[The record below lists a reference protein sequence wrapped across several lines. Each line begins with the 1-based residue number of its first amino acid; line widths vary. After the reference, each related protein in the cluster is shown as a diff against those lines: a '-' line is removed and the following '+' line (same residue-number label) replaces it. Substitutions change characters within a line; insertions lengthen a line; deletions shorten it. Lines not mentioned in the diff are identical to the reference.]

1 FEEGLAAKVQGTI
14 HLDKVTLGEPLDFF
28 LAYSSVAAFGLQ
40 GSSAYAYACAFQ
52 NAFIRYRN
60 DLQSKGLRKG
70 RSFSLCWGA
79 WDRDGAITPK
89 HLPPR
94 LKQIREKGMDLI
106 NAPSGFVMMQNSL
119 RLSSEVVA
127 LVAVEDKLTAM
138 KSLGFE
144 SLISDSKRIES
155 LLSSFQ
161 NGEILKSEFLRLLK
175 TFRLKELDVYT
186 LKRVINSIQR
196 SEKGAKQPGLDNG
209 TMLQNQSTN
218 GTTKSIPL
226 KSRFNKQ
233 LVQSTSTDSVTV
245 GNQSHVIE
253 NVKILLSKVLKLDYH
268 RLDVRRSFQDYG
280 LDSITAVQFATLLE
294 KALQRS
300 IPPNAFIE
308 YPNIELLTFHLTQEG
323 GKSIEVST

>member
-40 GSSAYAYACAFQ
+40 GSSAYAYASAFQ

-106 NAPSGFVMMQNSL
+106 DAPSGFVMMQNSL

-138 KSLGFE
+138 KSLGFA
-144 SLISDSKRIES
+144 SLISDSKRIEAY
-155 LLSSFQ
+155 LDSFQ
-161 NGEILKSEFLRLLK
+161 NGEILKSEFLNLLE
-175 TFRLKELDVYT
+175 TFDLEALDTLT
-186 LKRVINSIQR
+186 LKRAIHAIKR
-196 SEKGAKQPGLDNG
+196 SDKESKQYFSSYDMSAKDHVNNTEESVPLATHLKDEPLPIAANNG
-209 TMLQNQSTN
+209 KTTN
-218 GTTKSIPL
+218 ESYSLEIIK
-226 KSRFNKQ
+226 NA
-233 LVQSTSTDSVTV
+233 
-245 GNQSHVIE
+245 
-253 NVKILLSKVLKLDYH
+253 LSKVLKLDLH
-268 RLDVRRSFQDYG
+268 RLNVQQSFQDYG
-280 LDSITAVQFATLLE
+280 LDSITAVQLSTLLE
-294 KALQRS
+294 REFQRS
-300 IPPNAFIE
+300 VPPDSFIE
-308 YPNIELLTFHLTQEG
+308 YSTAELLATHLAQ
-323 GKSIEVST
+323 KSEKHVETLI